1 MTPIQQ
7 AQEVIDKY
15 QWSLYS
21 VPYCVEVMSGL
32 LVAIEYRDDQIEY
45 WHEKASLRDITI
57 EECRQRIHDLEDQL
71 ELTRAA
77 SNVEP
82 M

>member
-1 MTPIQQ
+1 MSHRWFYKWPSGHATEMAINEKRMPMTPIQQ

-32 LVAIEYRDDQIEY
+32 V
-45 WHEKASLRDITI
+45 K
-57 EECRQRIHDLEDQL
+57 RIRDLEDQL

>member
-32 LVAIEYRDDQIEY
+32 LKHIKLLVAGNELLVSAIDYSD
-45 WHEKASLRDITI
+45 K
-57 EECRQRIHDLEDQL
+57 RIHDLEDQL

>member
-32 LVAIEYRDDQIEY
+32 LKHIQILE
-45 WHEKASLRDITI
+45 AGNQSLSKHLGR
-57 EECRQRIHDLEDQL
+57 L
-71 ELTRAA
+71 RANA
-77 SNVEP
+77 EP

>member
-21 VPYCVEVMSGL
+21 VPYCVEVMTGL
-32 LVAIEYRDDQIEY
+32 V
-45 WHEKASLRDITI
+45 K
-57 EECRQRIHDLEDQL
+57 RIRDLEDQL

-82 M
+82 R